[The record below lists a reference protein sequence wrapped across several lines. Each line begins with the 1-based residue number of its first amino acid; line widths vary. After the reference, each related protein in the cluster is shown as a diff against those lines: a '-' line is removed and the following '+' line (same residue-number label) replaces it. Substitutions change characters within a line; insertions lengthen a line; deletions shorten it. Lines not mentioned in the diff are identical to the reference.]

1 MDIGSS
7 FTYMFEDE
15 NWLKKVLIGG
25 VVAII
30 PIVNF
35 AAYGYLIQ
43 VLRNTR
49 DGQPQPLP
57 EWDQFGQ
64 YFMDGLWLFLI
75 NLVYSIPLILLAC
88 LGAVGATVA
97 GNNSDAQGAVSAIT
111 ICLNCVSFLWSL
123 LIFIITPALWIRFAE
138 VGEFMVGFRFGELFS
153 IITANIG
160 SYVIVLLLLFVIGF
174 IGGLGLLLC
183 VIPVILTAGWAVV
196 AAGNLIGQLAAQV
209 RQNQPA
215 I

>member
-7 FTYMFEDE
+7 FTFMFEDE

-35 AAYGYLIQ
+35 AAIGYIVQ
-43 VLRNTR
+43 VIRNTR
-49 DGQPQPLP
+49 DGHPLPLP
-57 EWDQFGQ
+57 EWDQFGA

-88 LGAVGATVA
+88 LASVGSAVV
-97 GNNSDAQGAVSAIT
+97 GNNQDAQSAASILMS
-111 ICLNCVSFLWSL
+111 CFGCVAILWVL
-123 LIFIITPALWIRFAE
+123 LIGLITPALWIRFAE

-153 IITANIG
+153 IITANVG
-160 SYVIVLLLLFVIGF
+160 SYIVAFLLFLVISF
-174 IGGLGLLLC
+174 IGGLGASFC
-183 VIPVILTAGWAVV
+183 VIPVILTEGWAI
-196 AAGNLIGQLAAQV
+196 AATGNLFGQLAAQV
-209 RQNQPA
+209 RQDQPA